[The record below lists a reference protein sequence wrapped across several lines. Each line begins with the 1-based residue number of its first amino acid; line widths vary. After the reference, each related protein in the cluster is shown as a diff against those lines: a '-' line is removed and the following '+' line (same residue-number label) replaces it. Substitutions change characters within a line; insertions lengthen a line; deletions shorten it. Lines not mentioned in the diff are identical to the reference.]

1 MTEIGW
7 WLVILTAGCVASANL
22 LLRLVMD
29 GGHWIE
35 PNPVKLIKNLS
46 RLAARPWFD
55 LGIALYLVG
64 AVIWFRIIAT
74 ETLSTAYPLF
84 ISLAFVF
91 VTLGAST
98 LFRES
103 ITMRKLAGLGIIV
116 IGISVVGWQ

>member
-46 RLAARPWFD
+46 RLAARPWFG

-103 ITMRKLAGLGIIV
+103 ITVRKLAGLGIIV